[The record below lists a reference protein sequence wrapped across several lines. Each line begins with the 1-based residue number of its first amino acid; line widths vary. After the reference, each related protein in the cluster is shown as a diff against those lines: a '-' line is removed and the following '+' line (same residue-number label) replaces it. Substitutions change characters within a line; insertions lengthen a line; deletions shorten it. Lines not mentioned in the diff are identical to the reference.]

1 MSVFYESKFC
11 MLKYLLMRKKQSLYA
26 SRRISELTGC
36 LPVQVLPS
44 AWLVLVAAGSAIRTK
59 QCMPRRLPEK
69 NRQPKR
75 RPRRFRGRRYRSA
88 PIFQSA
94 PVKEGQEIDLVIDD
108 IGSRGDGVSRIQG
121 YLIFVPRSKIG
132 ERVHVR
138 IVKVNRKFAIAE
150 KID

>member
-1 MSVFYESKFC
+1 MK
-11 MLKYLLMRKKQSLYA
+11 
-26 SRRISELTGC
+26 LTGC
-36 LPVQVLPS
+36 LPVQVSCLMHV
-44 AWLVLVAAGSAIRTK
+44 LVLVAAGSAIRTK